1 MQATNGYRSAW
12 LLPQGQALRRVV
24 AGSRLLRVARG
35 RLWVTRDGSLTQ
47 PADDCVLSAGELMSL
62 RPGEGVV
69 IEALA
74 DSEMEFLEP
83 AVAPARMQAQ
93 RASPRIRSWQAALLQ
108 PLQVERPGDGR
119 ARHG

>member
-1 MQATNGYRSAW
+1 MRPANGYRSAW
-12 LLPQGQALRRVV
+12 PLPQGQALRRVM

-35 RLWVTRDGSLTQ
+35 RLWVTRDGSLTR

-83 AVAPARMQAQ
+83 VQAP
-93 RASPRIRSWQAALLQ
+93 Q
-108 PLQVERPGDGR
+108 P
-119 ARHG
+119 